1 MRKSKIVYVL
11 WKLLVYRLFS
21 ISSEMVSQIKQ
32 MSKLKHLIYLYY
44 LQYGSVLHN
53 LIRLYI
59 GNIIMF
65 FNKYFCFVFLG
76 FFISH
81 NTIHT
86 PYPVSAPK
94 LFNGWCQGKSII
106 LYLIIIV
113 IVHIIIFTFWANKM
127 LPKHFSINQLS
138 TLSLILVI
146 NGWFFLT
153 IIGMKWFSIKHQT
166 DN

>member
-32 MSKLKHLIYLYY
+32 MSKLKHSLYLYY

-81 NTIHT
+81 NTIHM

-94 LFNGWCQGKSII
+94 LLNGWCQGKSII

-113 IVHIIIFTFWANKM
+113 IVHVIIFTF
-127 LPKHFSINQLS
+127 
-138 TLSLILVI
+138 
-146 NGWFFLT
+146 
-153 IIGMKWFSIKHQT
+153 
-166 DN
+166 